1 MELINEI
8 KKVLENA
15 TPAPWEWSVKNRL
28 INGQGG
34 FDLGELSHWKS
45 EEVPRNGTIILEV
58 ILNKYG
64 QYVIS
69 AGNKNDINLIS
80 NAPTW
85 LNTLIEL
92 VDKLQTENAEERAAH
107 NSHVTELIA
116 KDAFIK
122 SLKEQM
128 NNHIRGDQEVKRL
141 QLLDAVDKRKEIESQ
156 KAEIND
162 LRAACTAILSA
173 HNERGAALTGACGD
187 NDAVIKARLG
197 LSQIRKGTLNEK

>member
-1 MELINEI
+1 MELIDEI
-8 KKVLENA
+8 KKALENA
-15 TPAPWEWSVKNRL
+15 TPGPWVYQQKSVRYGEGGWDWLCQLWSKNEEDFPNAKNNGIL
-28 INGQGG
+28 I
-34 FDLGELSHWKS
+34 
-45 EEVPRNGTIILEV
+45 
-58 ILNKYG
+58 
-64 QYVIS
+64 
-69 AGNKNDINLIS
+69 A